1 MRPGSFQ
8 SGSGHLQEAMEKLQR
23 RWADVCEHWDDA
35 NRREF
40 EDNHLTPLL
49 REASALLPAIG
60 QISETVAAAVREL
73 EEG

>member
-8 SGSGHLQEAMEKLQR
+8 SGSGHLQEAMDKLRR

-35 NRREF
+35 NRREL
-40 EDNHLTPLL
+40 EENHLAPLFH
-49 REASALLPAIG
+49 EATALLPSIG

-73 EEG
+73 EEH